1 MINPSTFQIRVCT
14 PVCINTPPYQLPSSS
29 FFHPSDKVNKHPQKF
44 IKFEPFL
51 FFLNNQEHPKMI
63 TAYRNRRASRNAN
76 KIKKL
81 ADVEVDQVT
90 IPELF
95 RCPISLELMK
105 DPVTLATGI
114 TYDRES
120 IERWIYEDGK
130 NTCPVT
136 GVVLTSLEPVPNHTI
151 RRMIQDWCV
160 QNKSYGFDRI
170 PTPRAPASAAQ
181 VSQILSKIVTVRDKG
196 NAEGVMELV
205 VKIKDLVKESER
217 IKRCIVSQGSARVL
231 TETFKAFSCDEK
243 QKNALVLEEILS
255 GLTLILPFD
264 QEAKSGLWSNGSLHT
279 IVKILKFGTLS
290 GRRNAVLV
298 LKELFST
305 DQTRLEEFAAVE
317 GSIEALAKLIKEPI
331 DPTTTNASLLA
342 IYHLVTPSTSFNQ
355 KETLIT
361 RFLEMG
367 LTEKLI
373 EMLVDCT
380 LGVCEKALGVLE
392 GLCSID
398 EGLEK
403 AYTNALTIPVLVKKL
418 LRVSDIATEF
428 SVSILWK
435 LSKYAK
441 SIGNEEGV
449 AMEALQVGGF
459 QKLLLLLQVGSSLK
473 TKEKACDLLKEWNL
487 HRGRVECIESM
498 DFKNLER
505 PF

>member
-1 MINPSTFQIRVCT
+1 
-14 PVCINTPPYQLPSSS
+14 
-29 FFHPSDKVNKHPQKF
+29 
-44 IKFEPFL
+44 
-51 FFLNNQEHPKMI
+51 MI
-63 TAYRNRRASRNAN
+63 TAYRNRRASRNSN
-76 KIKKL
+76 KIKKP
-81 ADVEVDQVT
+81 ADVEVEVT

-160 QNKSYGFDRI
+160 ENKSYGFDRI
-170 PTPRAPASAAQ
+170 PTPRAPTSAAQ
-181 VSQILSKIVTVRDKG
+181 VSQILSKIVSVRDKG

-231 TETFKAFSCDEK
+231 TETFEAFSEN
-243 QKNALVLEEILS
+243 QENTSILEEILS

-264 QEAKSGLWSNGSLHT
+264 QEAKSGLWSNGSLRT
-279 IVKILKFGTLS
+279 IVKILKLGTLS
-290 GRRNAVLV
+290 GQRNAVFV
-298 LKELFST
+298 LKELLSS
-305 DQTRLEEFAAVE
+305 DQTKLEEFVVVE

-331 DPTTTNASLLA
+331 DPTTTNAALLA
-342 IYHLVTPSTSFNQ
+342 IYHLVTPTTSFNQ
-355 KETLIT
+355 KETLIK

-373 EMLVDCT
+373 ELLVDCT
-380 LGVCEKALGVLE
+380 QGVCEKALGVLE

-403 AYTNALTIPVLVKKL
+403 ACTNALTSPVLVKKL

-435 LSKYAK
+435 LSNYAK
-441 SIGNEEGV
+441 SIGEEEGV